1 MSRLTIIRNS
11 SALLA
16 GLLALTAF
24 LSTVPE
30 ARAQDDSNEVPLGD
44 VARNLRKQTTPDENV
59 INNDNL
65 KTVMDQ
71 AESKRT
77 SDSVLKFLMSG
88 DAKNFQVSAPD
99 VTCNLAFTVSS
110 KALLSNQYAQ
120 MDLPASELPKLT
132 GPASME
138 GDALTVSIFNGTG
151 WHVSELDVALTVIT
165 KNAPV
170 ATSSSAADSVLN
182 PLPPSQMQPAEPVLN
197 EVRPEKKAD
206 MTVIYRMR
214 AAASPFSNTVFSA
227 PLNPGI
233 VTGEEW
239 HWAIV
244 QAKGYPPAVQMEART
259 QNNSLAGPPIDAP
272 QISAPAVVQPA
283 AQQLQLNPSPAS
295 FAQPQ

>member
-1 MSRLTIIRNS
+1 LSRSTIIRNS
-11 SALLA
+11 PALLA
-16 GLLALTAF
+16 GMLALTAF
-24 LSTVPE
+24 LPVAPE
-30 ARAQDDSNEVPLGD
+30 ARAQEDPNEVPLGD
-44 VARNLRKQTTPDENV
+44 VARNLRKKIPPEENV

-71 AESKRT
+71 AESKRP

-88 DAKNFQVSAPD
+88 DERNFQVSAPD
-99 VTCNLAFTVSS
+99 VTCSLAFTVSS

-132 GPASME
+132 GPASIE

-165 KNAPV
+165 KNAPN
-170 ATSSSAADSVLN
+170 ATLPSATDSD
-182 PLPPSQMQPAEPVLN
+182 PLPLSQVRPLDPVLN

-206 MTVIYRMR
+206 MTVIYHMR
-214 AAASPFSNTVFSA
+214 AAASPFSSTVFSA
-227 PLNPGI
+227 PLNLGI
-233 VTGEEW
+233 APGEEW

-244 QAKGYPPAVQMEART
+244 QAKGYPSAVQMEART
-259 QNNSLAGPPIDAP
+259 QNKSSAGPAIDAS
-272 QISAPAVVQPA
+272 QINAPAVVQPA
-283 AQQLQLNPSPAS
+283 AQQIPLNPSAAS